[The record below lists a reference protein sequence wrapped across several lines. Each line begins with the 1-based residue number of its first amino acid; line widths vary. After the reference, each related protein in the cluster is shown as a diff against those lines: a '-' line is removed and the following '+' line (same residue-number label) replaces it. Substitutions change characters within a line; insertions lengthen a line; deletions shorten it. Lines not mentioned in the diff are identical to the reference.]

1 MSDDLNY
8 LAAVGLMVTSGKG
21 STSYIQRT
29 LGLGYN
35 AACRLVE
42 RMEDEG
48 ILAKPNHFGKR
59 EVLLTAA
66 RIHELESAAREAAL
80 QYLSDMGQDAER
92 YDALYR
98 AAQVMAEA
106 LEYIMDGY
114 GLNAP
119 DFRQQETDE
128 HGELI
133 QDDWI
138 VARCRAA
145 LSAHKGAG
153 NE

>member
-8 LAAVGLMVTSGKG
+8 LAAVGLMVTSGSG
-21 STSYIQRT
+21 STSHIQRT

-42 RMEDEG
+42 RMEDEC
-48 ILAKPNHFGKR
+48 ILAKPNHVGKR

-66 RIHELESAAREAAL
+66 RIRELESAARETAL
-80 QYLSDMGQDAER
+80 QYLSDMGQADER

-98 AAQVMAEA
+98 AAQAAYDYLGNGQDGMAFNV
-106 LEYIMDGY
+106 L
-114 GLNAP
+114 
-119 DFRQQETDE
+119 
-128 HGELI
+128 
-133 QDDWI
+133 
-138 VARCRAA
+138 RAV